1 MYLEVWLIW
10 LIRIKF
16 WLTLHIYQSICI
28 KVYISACYAALIFM
42 GFPNFQPCVFS
53 YVRDNFRKSL
63 YWWSKYFNIH
73 SSTIEHFSVMV
84 MFKLLWMI
92 YILRVCVY
100 VYIYINIYIYIC
112 IYINFIYVLC
122 IYLYIYIYTYICI
135 YTYMYIYI
143 FICIRLYECIYIY
156 IYVSVRARVCV
167 CVCVIHLEP
176 RSDEWEH

>member
-100 VYIYINIYIYIC
+100 VYIYINIYIYIYKFYIC
-112 IYINFIYVLC
+112 IMYIFVHIHIYIYMH
-122 IYLYIYIYTYICI
+122 LYIYV
-135 YTYMYIYI
+135 YIYI

-156 IYVSVRARVCV
+156 IYMCLCACVCV
-167 CVCVIHLEP
+167 CVCVCV
-176 RSDEWEH
+176 

>member
-28 KVYISACYAALIFM
+28 KVYISACYAALMFM

-92 YILRVCVY
+92 YMLRVCVY
-100 VYIYINIYIYIC
+100 VYIYINIYIYI
-112 IYINFIYVLC
+112 
-122 IYLYIYIYTYICI
+122 YIYIYKFYICI
-135 YTYMYIYI
+135 MYIFVHIHIYIYMHLYIYVYIYIYMYTFIWMYIYI
-143 FICIRLYECIYIY
+143 YICVC
-156 IYVSVRARVCV
+156 VRVCV
-167 CVCVIHLEP
+167 CVCV
-176 RSDEWEH
+176 

>member
-100 VYIYINIYIYIC
+100 VYIYINIYIYIYKFYISIMYIFVHIH
-112 IYINFIYVLC
+112 IYIYMHLYIYV
-122 IYLYIYIYTYICI
+122 YIYIYM
-135 YTYMYIYI
+135 YTFIWMYIYI
-143 FICIRLYECIYIY
+143 YMCVC
-156 IYVSVRARVCV
+156 VRACVCV

>member
-100 VYIYINIYIYIC
+100 VYIYINIYIYIYKFYIC
-112 IYINFIYVLC
+112 IMYIFVHIHIYIYMHLYIYV
-122 IYLYIYIYTYICI
+122 YIYIYM
-135 YTYMYIYI
+135 YTFIWMYIYI
-143 FICIRLYECIYIY
+143 YMCLC
-156 IYVSVRARVCV
+156 ACVCV
-167 CVCVIHLEP
+167 CVCVCNTP
-176 RSDEWEH
+176 RT